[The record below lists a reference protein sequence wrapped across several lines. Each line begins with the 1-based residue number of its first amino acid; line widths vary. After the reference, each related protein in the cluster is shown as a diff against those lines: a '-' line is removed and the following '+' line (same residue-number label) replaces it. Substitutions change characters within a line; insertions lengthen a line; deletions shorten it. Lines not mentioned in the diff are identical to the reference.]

1 MTTAMWLLPRRVPTN
16 CSALRVAVF
25 LNGFVLFTSLLCD
38 RFITSK
44 AVMTS
49 RLKSSFLPFTFFSL
63 LLTTS
68 LMWLH
73 AAGAADKA
81 ISIPVQIT
89 HAQNFDPFPSPDGK
103 KLVFIS
109 MLCGTEPLFTM
120 DVH

>member
-1 MTTAMWLLPRRVPTN
+1 AYRRTAARYTWH
-16 CSALRVAVF
+16 F
-25 LNGFVLFTSLLCD
+25 LTGFVLFTSLPCD
-38 RFITSK
+38 RFITSN

-49 RLKSSFLPFTFFSL
+49 RLTFYCSILTFSFSL
-63 LLTTS
+63 
-68 LMWLH
+68 

-109 MLCGTEPLFTM
+109 MLSGKEQLFTM
-120 DVH
+120 DVDGSNIV

>member
-1 MTTAMWLLPRRVPTN
+1 M
-16 CSALRVAVF
+16 
-25 LNGFVLFTSLLCD
+25 
-38 RFITSK
+38 K

-49 RLKSSFLPFTFFSL
+49 RLNSFLSPFTFFSL

-89 HAQNFDPFPSPDGK
+89 HAQNFDPFP
-103 KLVFIS
+103 
-109 MLCGTEPLFTM
+109 
-120 DVH
+120 